1 MMLDRME
8 GNAELKTSV
17 HQMLASRRLTH
28 SVLLVGEEGL
38 GAGFAARCIA
48 ADYLYPAGGAPAEA
62 LLRGECCRAVGKAGK
77 RDSGQIETGIVREA
91 ISVEGMGAGGRYL
104 VSQVTAMR
112 SEIFNTSL
120 SAEGRAVLL
129 YHVERMNEESANAL
143 LKVMEEPPEGVLF
156 LLTADSL
163 AGVLPTIRSRCV
175 SFAIAPVSP
184 ADCARY
190 CTAHGWTKRRRHST
204 VNCSMATL
212 ARCSRRPATRLAPS
226 RWTRPWNW
234 PGPRR
239 RATATPPPCCWPP
252 TKKTRPVRQL
262 FCGTSGPWQRRGCRA
277 APMPR
282 YRASRPSVPCGW
294 PKLPSS
300 GWAHR

>member
-1 MMLDRME
+1 M
-8 GNAELKTSV
+8 
-17 HQMLASRRLTH
+17 
-28 SVLLVGEEGL
+28 
-38 GAGFAARCIA
+38 
-48 ADYLYPAGGAPAEA
+48 
-62 LLRGECCRAVGKAGK
+62 GKAGK

-156 LLTADSL
+156 LLTA
-163 AGVLPTIRSRCV
+163 GVLPTIRSRCV

-190 CTAHGWTKRRRHST
+190 CTAHGVDKKTAALYSELFDGHIGT
-204 VNCSMATL
+204 VLTAARDKARTEQVDKAMEL
-212 ARCSRRPATRLAPS
+212 ARAAQAGDSY
-226 RWTRPWNW
+226 
-234 PGPRR
+234 
-239 RATATPPPCCWPP
+239 TAA
-252 TKKTRPVRQL
+252 VL
-262 FCGTSGPWQRRGCRA
+262 L